1 MDISDEG
8 RIPESREELLKVL
21 SNEKMIQIPLL
32 VIANK
37 KSQSMYVC
45 IERERERYVTNCYN
59 VHTVK

>member
-8 RIPESREELLKVL
+8 RIPESREELFKVL

-45 IERERERYVTNCYN
+45 IERERESGM
-59 VHTVK
+59 

>member
-8 RIPESREELLKVL
+8 RIPESREELFKVL

-45 IERERERYVTNCYN
+45 IERERESGMLQCTYSKVE
-59 VHTVK
+59 

>member
-1 MDISDEG
+1 MDISDES

-45 IERERERYVTNCYN
+45 
-59 VHTVK
+59 